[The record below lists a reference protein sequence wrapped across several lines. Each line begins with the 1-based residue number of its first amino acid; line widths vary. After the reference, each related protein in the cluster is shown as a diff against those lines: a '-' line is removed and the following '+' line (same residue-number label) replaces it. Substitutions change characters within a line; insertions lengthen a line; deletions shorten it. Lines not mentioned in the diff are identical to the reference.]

1 MVHQTNIQK
10 MFEDLKT
17 KVTESKEVENSAESK
32 EQRQKSAKFMDSVSS
47 MLDRSHMTDIETDNE
62 FPNQNSSSDEEID
75 IGKFFLFLWI
85 ACVRSFKVTIRI
97 FVNKI
102 TPLHL

>member
-1 MVHQTNIQK
+1 

-75 IGKFFLFLWI
+75 IGKI
-85 ACVRSFKVTIRI
+85 IRN
-97 FVNKI
+97 FVEQSYPSTFISAK
-102 TPLHL
+102 